1 MPIIWVVAFLEDEDD
16 CLLVDELSIIFPVIR
31 VAVVVVVVGL
41 VVVKVVVV
49 AVVVVVIDVVESK
62 T

>member
-1 MPIIWVVAFLEDEDD
+1 MPIIWLVTFVKDDD

-31 VAVVVVVVGL
+31 VAVV
-41 VVVKVVVV
+41 
-49 AVVVVVIDVVESK
+49 AVVIVVLAVVEVVEVAVVVIDVVVSK